1 MKLSKLIAI
10 NNKINNV
17 LETPLPYWWAFQGE
31 NPELKGSRSKNIV
44 VFFGND
50 LASFRKLGVNVD
62 LYIKKCDE
70 CLDYLR
76 KNFKNCQ
83 LCYKPH
89 PADKEEGVLLNL
101 DGFDFINDKI
111 NSELFLFQNKDWIK
125 GVFSLGS
132 ASSWSAY
139 GMGLNAYVF
148 YKCFIDICGDE
159 LTRATDDYFFGM
171 PRSFFIKDFDEKV
184 TDNAEVLKKDER
196 LELFFK
202 QKLNYNQGKIWFVVL
217 TTEYIVIL
225 IAVAKLIRSLTPAR
239 KIGLIIS
246 RHHYWNIVNR
256 GYFDKYFDEIVILPR
271 NNYSLQPAKLW
282 RAVKMAWQIKNF
294 KISQDDILISTAQN
308 SFMEN
313 CFNSYHKNNPSIC
326 LMAGKDFNYNYNAQN
341 SIRASYDNLRFNKAG
356 WFFNKIFEPL
366 LGLNR
371 TLFML
376 CSQSF
381 YISRYEK
388 PINEIFDHVFIMISP
403 NEAID
408 EGQKQNSA

>member
-1 MKLSKLIAI
+1 MKLSQLIAV
-10 NNKINNV
+10 NNKKDNV

-31 NPELKGSRSKNIV
+31 NLELKGGRTKNMV

-50 LASFRKLGVNVD
+50 MASFRKLGVD
-62 LYIKKCDE
+62 PDRYIKKCNE

-76 KNFKNCQ
+76 RNFKNCR
-83 LCYKPH
+83 LCFKPH

-101 DGFDFINDKI
+101 DGFDFIDDKI
-111 NSELFLFQNKDWIK
+111 NSELFLFQNRDQIK

-132 ASSWSAY
+132 TSSWSAC

-159 LTRATDDYFFGM
+159 LTMATDDYFFGM
-171 PRSFFIKDFDEKV
+171 SQSFFVKDFDEKITNNTV
-184 TDNAEVLKKDER
+184 ILKKDER

-202 QKLNYNQGKIWFVVL
+202 QKLNDNRGKIWLVAS

-225 IAVAKLIRSLTPAR
+225 IAMAKLIRNIAPAKR
-239 KIGLIIS
+239 ISFIIS
-246 RHHYWNIVNR
+246 SHHYWNIVNR

-282 RAVKMAWQIKNF
+282 RAVKTAWQIKNF
-294 KISQDDILISTAQN
+294 KTSQDDILISTAQN
-308 SFMEN
+308 SFVEN
-313 CFNSYHKNNPSIC
+313 CFNSYHKNNLRVC
-326 LMAGKDFNYNYNAQN
+326 LAASKDFNYNYNAQN
-341 SIRASYDNLRFNKAG
+341 SIRASYDNLRFNKAS

-381 YISRYEK
+381 HISRYEK
-388 PINEIFDHVFIMISP
+388 PINEIFDQVFIMTPP
-403 NEAID
+403 NEAPH
-408 EGQKQNSA
+408 ST